1 MLIFDKFGTKEK
13 AERFAI
19 QTRDVCFASARIC
32 ASQEES
38 NRYSPFPHKLTPPIV
53 LVQRWPVD
61 AMDGWISQAVADG
74 WISEAVAVFGGRFAG
89 RT

>member
-19 QTRDVCFASARIC
+19 QMRDVCFVSARIC

-38 NRYSPFPHKLTPPIV
+38 DRYDPFPYKLTPPIV
-53 LVQRWPVD
+53 LVLVEEE
-61 AMDGWISQAVADG
+61 AKEELIEQAVAL
-74 WISEAVAVFGGRFAG
+74 FGGRFAEM
-89 RT
+89 